1 MLEVPCGLNISD
13 IATSISTSRA
23 TIMNYIKCLK
33 DVRLLNLLYAEGKEF
48 PMKPAKVYLQN
59 PNLCYAQPT
68 RSIDPQAVA
77 ETFFYSA
84 LHGSHKLNVADN
96 ATFLVNRS
104 MKVDVFATAPQT
116 PVFRY
121 SAVADMEVGKQK
133 MIPLW
138 LFGFL
143 Y

>member
-1 MLEVPCGLNISD
+1 MAAD
-13 IATSISTSRA
+13 INTSRA

-33 DVRLLNLLYAEGKEF
+33 DVRLLNLLYTEGKKY

-68 RSIDPQAVA
+68 RAIDPQAVA

-96 ATFLVNRS
+96 ATFLVNRN
-104 MKVDVFATAPQT
+104 MKVDVYATT
-116 PVFRY
+116 PANAVFRY
-121 SAVADMEVGKQK
+121 SAVADMEIGRQK
-133 MIPLW
+133 LIPLW